1 MFFQVFS
8 VLHFGLSRL
17 FSDPK
22 NLRAD
27 APVARMKEGFLRM
40 RTGLLP
46 AVALSAVAFSGVAQA
61 SVIALSF
68 VGFINSGTDNAGDF
82 GVAGASLAGDT
93 IAFSFSYDTGL
104 LQADF
109 SAGTDG
115 SAEYLYPGTDDVYVD
130 NAGDSAFTESVTINS
145 QTLAIAINAGG
156 VGEVQGCTTA
166 WCGGDDGFLL
176 TLAQT
181 GSGAYIQTNLNTTQN
196 YSTSD
201 NLLSQTEVNALFG
214 GGVTTGEIYI
224 ANGSVLDS
232 LGISNVSAESSA
244 TPEPTTWISLALG
257 FGVVGLFKRRRS
269 VR

>member
-1 MFFQVFS
+1 
-8 VLHFGLSRL
+8 
-17 FSDPK
+17 
-22 NLRAD
+22 
-27 APVARMKEGFLRM
+27 M

-145 QTLAIAINAGG
+145 QTVTIANSDPNNNTFL
-156 VGEVQGCTTA
+156 EGCTPA
-166 WCGGDDGFLL
+166 ACGHGDGLL
-176 TLAQT
+176 STSVQV
-181 GSGAYIQTNLNTTQN
+181 GSGAFIEIDVTPTQD
-196 YSTSD
+196 YSTDD
-201 NLLSQTEVNALFG
+201 NLFSQFEVSALVG
-214 GGVTTGEIYI
+214 GGVTTATIELGDDVF
-224 ANGSVLDS
+224 ADVLSTS
-232 LGISNVSAESSA
+232 LVE

-257 FGVVGLFKRRRS
+257 FGMVGLVKRRRS
-269 VR
+269 AR

>member
-1 MFFQVFS
+1 
-8 VLHFGLSRL
+8 
-17 FSDPK
+17 
-22 NLRAD
+22 
-27 APVARMKEGFLRM
+27 M
-40 RTGLLP
+40 RTGFLT
-46 AVALSAVAFSGVAQA
+46 AVAIAAVAFSGVAQA
-61 SVIALSF
+61 SVLTETFTA
-68 VGFINSGTDNAGDF
+68 FIFGGTDGLGAF
-82 GVAGASLAGDT
+82 GAAGANLAGDT
-93 IAFSFSYDTGL
+93 VTFSFSYNTVL
-104 LQADF
+104 LQADVN
-109 SAGTDG
+109 AGTDG
-115 SAEYLYPGTDDVYVD
+115 SGQHLSASNYDQYVD
-130 NAGDSAFTESVTINS
+130 FAGDSAVAESVTINS

-224 ANGSVLDS
+224 SNGSVLDS